1 MHTEPKPVQPQKPP
15 LLSEL
20 PEPVAEE
27 LENVTIRVVRFDQLG
42 PQAARTLPRTA
53 SSGERPTTR
62 SRAARHA
69 ERSCYEPHSC
79 AGSTTHGTRASRTR
93 SHGASAR

>member
-27 LENVTIRVVRFDQLG
+27 LENVTIRGALRSARSTG
-42 PQAARTLPRTA
+42 AARTLPRTA